1 VKETVIHSQRAQTRS
16 RVAQDRDKATRV
28 VSRFRRARRA
38 LAECSDRLAM
48 TPFESGVVLG
58 KSATYIYRQ
67 IYAGKIKPISDCGR
81 MMIPRSEID
90 RFLARACEY
99 NPKPKPRA
107 NQEEPRAAVV
117 SGA

>member
-1 VKETVIHSQRAQTRS
+1 VKDATSHSQRAQTPSRAAQDQDKARRAASQRS
-16 RVAQDRDKATRV
+16 RAK
-28 VSRFRRARRA
+28 RA
-38 LAECSDRLAM
+38 LAECSNRLAL

-67 IYAGKIKPISDCGR
+67 IYAGNIKPISDRRR

-107 NQEEPRAAVV
+107 KQQEPGQP
-117 SGA
+117 S